1 MHAFKWVTS
10 GEFDQY
16 PFTPADEA
24 SMTKLLGV
32 DPRSRASRAVSQLTF
47 AQPLLGPAFGELP
60 HRAAP
65 GPGRLPT
72 MSRGLWLAAMVAL
85 TACYPEFQ
93 FGDAGAGAGST
104 GRGSTG
110 PGRGGTDPSGPVTST
125 SVGQGGDPTN
135 TTSTATTGTGGG
147 STTTSTGSA
156 MQP

>member
-1 MHAFKWVTS
+1 
-10 GEFDQY
+10 
-16 PFTPADEA
+16 
-24 SMTKLLGV
+24 
-32 DPRSRASRAVSQLTF
+32 
-47 AQPLLGPAFGELP
+47 
-60 HRAAP
+60 
-65 GPGRLPT
+65 

-110 PGRGGTDPSGPVTST
+110 PGRGGDDPSGPVTST

-156 MQP
+156 MQPTVPCGPPVSSQLHACAPDQVCCYDTSDPADDTCGVAGTCSSNAYEFSCDEQSDCPMGSKCCALQ